1 MEIRQVVLL
10 QQSSDDKSPES
21 LYWLDEYLNPLFW
34 YWLHISYQT
43 FCCIPE
49 SCDVLMFISWS
60 SLQAA
65 GIHKKTARTIGISVD
80 PRRRNRST
88 ESLQA
93 NVQRLKEYRSKLI
106 LFPRKASAPKKGDG
120 TVRFVPSWLA
130 YFLFFWNVHRCCW
143 SAPCIL
149 HVDKTKQIFGHFG
162 SLLLKAGVIVSD

>member
-1 MEIRQVVLL
+1 
-10 QQSSDDKSPES
+10 
-21 LYWLDEYLNPLFW
+21 
-34 YWLHISYQT
+34 
-43 FCCIPE
+43 
-49 SCDVLMFISWS
+49 MFISWS

-106 LFPRKASAPKKGDG
+106 LFPRKASAPKKGDS

-130 YFLFFWNVHRCCW
+130 YFF
-143 SAPCIL
+143 
-149 HVDKTKQIFGHFG
+149 
-162 SLLLKAGVIVSD
+162 